1 MRGRN
6 ERTKRGGERV
16 GREDNGWHHISDR
29 LAAVAARIPPGRVV
43 ADIGSDHGLLLI
55 FLARQGDL
63 KQGIAG
69 EVNQG
74 PFENA
79 CRRIKTQGL
88 TGQVEV
94 RLGDGLSVLRRDEAD
109 VVVLAGMGG
118 VLISSILSRGQ
129 DRLHGV
135 ERLVLQPNNNG
146 DRVRAWLLDHGWE
159 IDGEDLV
166 KEGGILYEIISA
178 RQGDARSPYK
188 ELPLTHEQALQL
200 GPLLWR
206 DRHPLLGE
214 KVREELQGLN
224 RILAGLQ
231 SARSPEAA
239 RRREE
244 MNARRRQWEEVQS
257 WLSEERI

>member
-1 MRGRN
+1 ME
-6 ERTKRGGERV
+6 EREQGLS
-16 GREDNGWHHISDR
+16 HISDR

-55 FLARQGDL
+55 FLARQGGL
-63 KQGIAG
+63 KRGIAG

-79 CRRIKTQGL
+79 CKRIWDQGL
-88 TGQVEV
+88 TNRVEV

-118 VLISSILSRGQ
+118 VLISSILSRGK
-129 DRLHGV
+129 DRIQGV

-146 DRVRAWLLDHGWE
+146 DRVRAWLLENGWE

-166 KEGGILYEIISA
+166 KERGVLYEIISA
-178 RQGDARSPYK
+178 RQGDPHFPYRG
-188 ELPLTHEQALQL
+188 LPLTREQALEL

-214 KVREELQGLN
+214 KVKEELLGLN
-224 RILAGLQ
+224 RILASLQ
-231 SARSPEAA
+231 SARSPEAVK
-239 RRREE
+239 RREE
-244 MNARRRQWEEVQS
+244 LDAQRRRWEEVHS
-257 WLSEERI
+257 WLSKEKI